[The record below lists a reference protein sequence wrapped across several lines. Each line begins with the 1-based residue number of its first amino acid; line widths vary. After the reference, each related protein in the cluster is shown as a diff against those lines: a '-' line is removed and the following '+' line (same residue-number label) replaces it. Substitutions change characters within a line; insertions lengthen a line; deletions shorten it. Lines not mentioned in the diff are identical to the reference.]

1 MHGKNLH
8 KYICPTGWKPETECM
23 PQHKNAEPMVSR
35 DGHAAL
41 AVACVGWAYI
51 ILFST
56 IETLS
61 SNVCYC
67 SQSWFCA
74 MELRDS
80 VGVTFLSHR
89 TVATAGHHGGAFLS
103 QGTAAVSRNHSA
115 ILREHPA
122 WSSVPRFSL
131 RLTFSCSSLPRG
143 TGIFMKIL
151 SVQIYKYKLL
161 KKCIS

>member
-1 MHGKNLH
+1 MFIYIHGKNLH

-41 AVACVGWAYI
+41 AVGIY
-51 ILFST
+51 ST

-67 SQSWFCA
+67 SQSWLCA

-89 TVATAGHHGGAFLS
+89 TVATAGHHSGAFLS

-143 TGIFMKIL
+143 ISIFMKIL